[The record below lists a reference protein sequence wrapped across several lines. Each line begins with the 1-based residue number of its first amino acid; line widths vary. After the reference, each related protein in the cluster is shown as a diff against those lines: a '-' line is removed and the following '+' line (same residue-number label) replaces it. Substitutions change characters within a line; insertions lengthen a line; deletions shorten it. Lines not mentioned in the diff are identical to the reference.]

1 MPIVEARVVL
11 SNKMGLHA
19 RPSTQIATTASR
31 FSSDIHITKDDMV
44 VDAKSVLELLM
55 LAAEADHHLNGNRAQ
70 TLLAEAH
77 AIFER
82 NDVPHSKRFPRLQTL
97 SQVFAAR

>member
-1 MPIVEARVVL
+1 MPTVEARVVL

-55 LAAEADHHLNGNRAQ
+55 LAAECDSELTIA
-70 TLLAEAH
+70 AEGDDAKDAVH
-77 AIFER
+77 ALVELVKGRFGEL
-82 NDVPHSKRFPRLQTL
+82 DVD
-97 SQVFAAR
+97 A

>member
-1 MPIVEARVVL
+1 MAQVEARVVL

-31 FSSDIHITKDDMV
+31 FASDIHIAKDDMV

-55 LAAEADHHLNGNRAQ
+55 LAAECGSELIITANGDDAQ
-70 TLLAEAH
+70 AATAELAKLVEG
-77 AIFER
+77 
-82 NDVPHSKRFPRLQTL
+82 RFGELE
-97 SQVFAAR
+97 VDA

>member
-1 MPIVEARVVL
+1 MPTVEARVVL

-55 LAAEADHHLNGNRAQ
+55 LAAECDSELTIAAEGDDAKDAVRA
-70 TLLAEAH
+70 LVELVKGRFGEL
-77 AIFER
+77 
-82 NDVPHSKRFPRLQTL
+82 DVD
-97 SQVFAAR
+97 A

>member
-1 MPIVEARVVL
+1 MRTIEARVVL

-55 LAAEADHHLNGNRAQ
+55 LAAECNSELIIA
-70 TLLAEAH
+70 AEGDDAKDAVH
-77 AIFER
+77 ALVELVKGRFGEL
-82 NDVPHSKRFPRLQTL
+82 DVD
-97 SQVFAAR
+97 A

>member
-1 MPIVEARVVL
+1 MPTVEARVIL

-55 LAAEADHHLNGNRAQ
+55 LAAECDSELIIA
-70 TLLAEAH
+70 AEGDDAKDAVH
-77 AIFER
+77 ALVELVKGRFGEL
-82 NDVPHSKRFPRLQTL
+82 DVD
-97 SQVFAAR
+97 A

>member
-1 MPIVEARVVL
+1 MSKVGAKVVI

-31 FSSDIHITKDDMV
+31 FSSDIHIGKDGTV

-55 LAAEADHHLNGNRAQ
+55 LAAECGTELVI
-70 TLLAEAH
+70 TAEGDDAKV
-77 AIFER
+77 AVAALVELVQGRFGEL
-82 NDVPHSKRFPRLQTL
+82 DVD
-97 SQVFAAR
+97 A

>member
-1 MPIVEARVVL
+1 MPTVEARVIL

-55 LAAEADHHLNGNRAQ
+55 LAAECDSELIIS
-70 TLLAEAH
+70 AEGDDAKDAVH
-77 AIFER
+77 TIVELVKGRFGEL
-82 NDVPHSKRFPRLQTL
+82 DVD
-97 SQVFAAR
+97 A

>member
-1 MPIVEARVVL
+1 MRTVEARVVL

-55 LAAEADHHLNGNRAQ
+55 LAAECGSE
-70 TLLAEAH
+70 LLIAAEGDDAKDAVH
-77 AIFER
+77 ALVELVKGRFGEL
-82 NDVPHSKRFPRLQTL
+82 DVD
-97 SQVFAAR
+97 A

>member
-1 MPIVEARVVL
+1 MPRVEAKVMV

-31 FSSDIHITKDDMV
+31 FSSDIHISKDGMD

-55 LAAEADHHLNGNRAQ
+55 LAAECGTEL
-70 TLLAEAH
+70 TVSAEGDDAKE
-77 AIFER
+77 AVAALVELVKGRFGEL
-82 NDVPHSKRFPRLQTL
+82 DVD
-97 SQVFAAR
+97 A

>member
-1 MPIVEARVVL
+1 MSKVGAKVVI

-31 FSSDIHITKDDMV
+31 FSSDIHIGKDGTV

-55 LAAEADHHLNGNRAQ
+55 LAAECG
-70 TLLAEAH
+70 AELVITAEGDD
-77 AIFER
+77 AKVAVAALVELVQGRFGEL
-82 NDVPHSKRFPRLQTL
+82 DVD
-97 SQVFAAR
+97 A

>member
-1 MPIVEARVVL
+1 MPTVEARVVL

-31 FSSDIHITKDDMV
+31 FSCDIHITKDDMV

-55 LAAEADHHLNGNRAQ
+55 LAAECDSELTIAADGDDAK
-70 TLLAEAH
+70 EAVH
-77 AIFER
+77 AIVELVKGRFGEL
-82 NDVPHSKRFPRLQTL
+82 DVD
-97 SQVFAAR
+97 A

>member
-1 MPIVEARVVL
+1 MPRVEAKVVL

-31 FSSDIHITKDDMV
+31 FSSDIHIVKDEMT

-55 LAAEADHHLNGNRAQ
+55 LAAECGTELAITAEGDDAKEAVAA
-70 TLLAEAH
+70 LAELVKGR
-77 AIFER
+77 FGEL
-82 NDVPHSKRFPRLQTL
+82 DVD
-97 SQVFAAR
+97 A

>member
-1 MPIVEARVVL
+1 VKGFFFMATAEARVVL

-31 FSSDIHITKDDMV
+31 FSSDIHIEKDEMV

-55 LAAEADHHLNGNRAQ
+55 LAAECGSQLRI
-70 TLLAEAH
+70 TAEGDDAKE
-77 AIFER
+77 ATKALVQLVEGRFGEL
-82 NDVPHSKRFPRLQTL
+82 DVD
-97 SQVFAAR
+97 A

>member
-1 MPIVEARVVL
+1 MPTVEARVVL

-31 FSSDIHITKDDMV
+31 YSSEIHIAKDDMV

-55 LAAEADHHLNGNRAQ
+55 LAAECGSELNITADGDDAKQAAQ
-70 TLLAEAH
+70 ALVELVDGRFGEL
-77 AIFER
+77 
-82 NDVPHSKRFPRLQTL
+82 DVD
-97 SQVFAAR
+97 A